1 MKRLIIFLCLA
12 AFAISCGRNTGTSV
26 GNDASEGVV
35 YELNTRQLT
44 PEGTFDAARE
54 ILPTLKEAGVDIV
67 WLMPVYPI
75 GEKGRKGTL
84 GSYYAIKDYCNI
96 NPEFGTLEDFDEFV
110 AAAHGLGMK
119 VILDWVANHT
129 SPDHPWVEGKP
140 ADWYVRD
147 ENGNT
152 IVEYDWTD
160 IAKLNYANSDMR
172 REMQNSMRFWLD
184 RGVDGFRCDMAYIV
198 PEDFWA

>member
-96 NPEFGTLEDFDEFV
+96 KEDGELTELIKEQ
-110 AAAHGLGMK
+110 HR
-119 VILDWVANHT
+119 N
-129 SPDHPWVEGKP
+129 E
-140 ADWYVRD
+140 
-147 ENGNT
+147 
-152 IVEYDWTD
+152 
-160 IAKLNYANSDMR
+160 
-172 REMQNSMRFWLD
+172 
-184 RGVDGFRCDMAYIV
+184 
-198 PEDFWA
+198 

>member
-96 NPEFGTLEDFDEFV
+96 NPEFGTLEDFDEFG
-110 AAAHGLGMK
+110 ARA
-119 VILDWVANHT
+119 
-129 SPDHPWVEGKP
+129 
-140 ADWYVRD
+140 RD
-147 ENGNT
+147 ESHPRLGRQPHLT
-152 IVEYDWTD
+152 
-160 IAKLNYANSDMR
+160 
-172 REMQNSMRFWLD
+172 
-184 RGVDGFRCDMAYIV
+184 
-198 PEDFWA
+198 